1 MGLFDQTQNTKDKK
15 KKITS
20 KEQSQGGAGGAGAS
34 LGDASGFGSQ
44 EGSLQGTAYRLGVIN
59 NNIANAVSS
68 TFSKPNEPQRG
79 SLRDFAKP
87 ENRGLSGRA
96 VDVVNGLA
104 GNDISEKPTTPI
116 PTRNKPAIQDITST
130 KVDTIE
136 GAPSFFKS
144 NFTRENGV
152 DTLSGTNGLGGKY
165 SISSNSSSFRNG
177 KPFTLDDIAKLDQ
190 RMTFDSSP
198 AEVARRQ
205 AEVNRMNA
213 EGNRRQLADI
223 LETSGPK
230 GIADLQKVAI
240 DKAALGDTIA
250 KHQSDVALSAEKNET
265 DRTQQAFKT
274 IADAEAA
281 GTQTDQ
287 HFRKSVFNSF
297 GLGVTDKTLPAILGR
312 DYAKFITLSPKDQEL
327 ELRSRGLI

>member
-1 MGLFDQTQNTKDKK
+1 MGLFDQTQDTKDKK

-20 KEQSQGGAGGAGAS
+20 KEQSQGGSGGAGAS
-34 LGDASGFGSQ
+34 LGDASGYGSQ

-59 NNIANAVSS
+59 NNITNAVSDA
-68 TFSKPNEPQRG
+68 FSKPNEPQRG

-87 ENRGLSGRA
+87 ENKGLSGRTI
-96 VDVVNGLA
+96 DMVNGLL
-104 GNDISEKPTTPI
+104 GNDTSEKPVTPA
-116 PTRNKPAIQDITST
+116 PTKSKPAIQDITST

-136 GAPSFFKS
+136 GAPALFKS

-177 KPFTLDDIAKLDQ
+177 KPLTLDDVAKLDQ

-213 EGNRRQLADI
+213 NSNRRQLADI
-223 LETSGPK
+223 METSGPK

-240 DKAALGDTIA
+240 EKAALGDTIA
-250 KHQSDVALSAEKNET
+250 KHQSDIALDAEKNET
-265 DRTQQAFKT
+265 DRTQQAIKSINDSET
-274 IADAEAA
+274 AMLRTTPATRA
-281 GTQTDQ
+281 
-287 HFRKSVFNSF
+287 SVFNSF
-297 GLGVTDKTLPAILGR
+297 GLGVTDNNLPFILQ
-312 DYAKFITLSPKDQEL
+312 DKLEEYSMLPKEKRKPYLQQL
-327 ELRSRGLI
+327 GVL